1 MRLITLV
8 SALAALQFSTATL
21 AAEPVSAP
29 RVLAHYGELV
39 HASYADAHAGAL
51 ALQKAVDAFVAAPSE
66 AGLQAARKAWLDAR
80 EWYGQTEAFRFYGG
94 PIDGEDGPEGQINAW
109 PMDEAYVDAVDGAPE
124 AGIIADRS
132 VSIDMDTL
140 AGLNEKDGEENIST
154 GWHAIEFMLWGQDLY
169 EDSPGR
175 RAYTDFV
182 DGQAANADRRRA
194 YLKVTTELLVKDLAG
209 LVDAWAPN
217 ADNYR
222 KRFAADEG
230 NLARVISANL
240 ERSGLFRVIDPNA
253 YIQDPQSLAQG
264 PRYADWRVIDA
275 DGVVSAIGIL
285 SRGELAGER
294 IEVALDSQNQED
306 EHSCFSDNTHRDIVA
321 NAAGIRNV
329 WRGQYTRADGSVLKG
344 PGVRDLVAA
353 KNKALATRVDSQID
367 ASVKAAEA
375 IPAPFDRA
383 ILAGNP
389 GRAKV
394 EATVVALK
402 EQTEG
407 LVEAA
412 AALGIKRLNTALPE

>member
-8 SALAALQFSTATL
+8 SALAALQFSTVTL

-66 AGLQAARKAWLDAR
+66 AGLQAARKAWLEAR

-175 RAYTDFV
+175 RAWTDFV
-182 DGQAANADRRRA
+182 DGQAPNADRRRD
-194 YLKVTTELLVKDLAG
+194 YLKVTTDLLVKDLAG
-209 LVDAWAPN
+209 LVDAWAPS
-217 ADNYR
+217 ADNFR
-222 KRFAADEG
+222 KGFVADEG
-230 NLARVISANL
+230 NLARVI
-240 ERSGLFRVIDPNA
+240 
-253 YIQDPQSLAQG
+253 
-264 PRYADWRVIDA
+264 
-275 DGVVSAIGIL
+275 SAIGIL

-367 ASVKAAEA
+367 GSVKAAEA

-402 EQTEG
+402 KQTEG

>member
-8 SALAALQFSTATL
+8 SALAALQFSTVTL
-21 AAEPVSAP
+21 AAEPVSVP
-29 RVLAHYGELV
+29 RVLNHYGELV
-39 HASYADAHAGAL
+39 HASYADAHASAL
-51 ALQKAVDAFVAAPSE
+51 ALQKAVHAFVAAPSE
-66 AGLQAARKAWLDAR
+66 AGLQAARKAWLQAR

-109 PMDEAYVDAVDGAPE
+109 PMDEAYVDYVEGAPD
-124 AGIIADRS
+124 AGIIANRS
-132 VSIDMDTL
+132 VSIDMETL
-140 AGLNEKDGEENIST
+140 AALNEKDGEENIST

-169 EDSPGR
+169 EDGPGR
-175 RAYTDFV
+175 RAWTDFV
-182 DGQAANADRRRA
+182 DGKAPNADRRRA
-194 YLKVTTELLVKDLAG
+194 YLKVVTDLLVKDLAG
-209 LVDAWAPN
+209 LVEAWAPN

-222 KRFAADEG
+222 KEFVADPA
-230 NLARVISANL
+230 NLAKVM
-240 ERSGLFRVIDPNA
+240 
-253 YIQDPQSLAQG
+253 
-264 PRYADWRVIDA
+264 
-275 DGVVSAIGIL
+275 SAIGIL

-321 NAAGIRNV
+321 NAIGIRNV

-353 KNKALATRVDSQID
+353 KDKALAARVDGQID

-402 EQTEG
+402 KQTEG

-412 AALGIKRLNTALPE
+412 AALGIKRLNTDLPE

>member
-21 AAEPVSAP
+21 AAAEPVSAP
-29 RVLAHYGELV
+29 SVLAHYGELV
-39 HASYADAHAGAL
+39 HAGYADAYGGAL

-66 AGLQAARKAWLDAR
+66 AGLQAARKAWLAAR

-94 PIDGEDGPEGQINAW
+94 PIDGEGGPEGQINAW
-109 PMDEAYVDAVDGAPE
+109 PMDEAYVDFVEGAME

-132 VSIDMDTL
+132 VSIDMATL

-154 GWHAIEFMLWGQDLY
+154 GWHAVEFMLWGQDLY
-169 EDSPGR
+169 EDGPGR

-182 DGQAANADRRRA
+182 DGQAPNADRRRA
-194 YLKVTTELLVKDLAG
+194 YLKVITELLVKDLAG

-217 ADNYR
+217 ADNFR
-222 KRFAADEG
+222 KGFVADKA
-230 NLARVISANL
+230 NLAKVISAL
-240 ERSGLFRVIDPNA
+240 
-253 YIQDPQSLAQG
+253 
-264 PRYADWRVIDA
+264 
-275 DGVVSAIGIL
+275 GIL

-294 IEVALDSQNQED
+294 IEVALDSQNRED

-321 NAAGIRNV
+321 NATGIRNV
-329 WRGQYTRADGSVLKG
+329 WHGQYTRADGGVLKG
-344 PGVRDLVAA
+344 PGVRDLVSAG
-353 KNKALATRVDSQID
+353 NKAVATRVDSQID
-367 ASVKAAEA
+367 GSVKAAAA

-402 EQTEG
+402 KQTEG

-412 AALGIKRLNTALPE
+412 SVLGIKRLNTVLPE

>member
-1 MRLITLV
+1 MTPMRLITLV
-8 SALAALQFSTATL
+8 SALAALQFSTVTL

-66 AGLQAARKAWLDAR
+66 AGLQAARKAWLEAR

-182 DGQAANADRRRA
+182 DGQAPNADRRRD
-194 YLKVTTELLVKDLAG
+194 YLKVTTDLLVKDLAG
-209 LVDAWAPN
+209 LVDAWAPS
-217 ADNYR
+217 ADNFR
-222 KRFAADEG
+222 KGFVADEA
-230 NLARVISANL
+230 NLARVI
-240 ERSGLFRVIDPNA
+240 
-253 YIQDPQSLAQG
+253 
-264 PRYADWRVIDA
+264 
-275 DGVVSAIGIL
+275 SAIGIL

-367 ASVKAAEA
+367 GSVKAAEA

-402 EQTEG
+402 KQTEG

>member
-8 SALAALQFSTATL
+8 SALAALQFSTVTL

-66 AGLQAARKAWLDAR
+66 AGLQAARKAWLEAR

-109 PMDEAYVDAVDGAPE
+109 PMDEAYVDFVNGAAE

-182 DGQAANADRRRA
+182 DGQAPNADRRRD

-222 KRFAADEG
+222 KSFAADEG
-230 NLARVISANL
+230 NLARVI
-240 ERSGLFRVIDPNA
+240 
-253 YIQDPQSLAQG
+253 
-264 PRYADWRVIDA
+264 
-275 DGVVSAIGIL
+275 SAIGIL

-367 ASVKAAEA
+367 GSVKAAEA

-402 EQTEG
+402 KQTEG

>member
-8 SALAALQFSTATL
+8 SALAALQFSTVTL

-66 AGLQAARKAWLDAR
+66 AGLQAARKAWLEAR

-109 PMDEAYVDAVDGAPE
+109 PMDEAYVDAVVGAPE

-182 DGQAANADRRRA
+182 DGLAPNADRRRE

-222 KRFAADEG
+222 KRFVADEG
-230 NLARVISANL
+230 NLARVISA
-240 ERSGLFRVIDPNA
+240 IA
-253 YIQDPQSLAQG
+253 
-264 PRYADWRVIDA
+264 
-275 DGVVSAIGIL
+275 IL

-321 NAAGIRNV
+321 NAVGIRNV

-367 ASVKAAEA
+367 GSVKAAEA

-402 EQTEG
+402 KQTEG

>member
-8 SALAALQFSTATL
+8 SALAALQFSTVTL

-66 AGLQAARKAWLDAR
+66 AGLQAARKAWLEAR

-182 DGQAANADRRRA
+182 DGQAPNADRRRA

-230 NLARVISANL
+230 NLARVI
-240 ERSGLFRVIDPNA
+240 
-253 YIQDPQSLAQG
+253 
-264 PRYADWRVIDA
+264 
-275 DGVVSAIGIL
+275 SAIGIL

-344 PGVRDLVAA
+344 PGVRDLVAV

-402 EQTEG
+402 KQTEG

>member
-8 SALAALQFSTATL
+8 SALAALHFSTATL

-51 ALQKAVDAFVAAPSE
+51 KLQQAVDAFVAAPSE
-66 AGLQAARKAWLDAR
+66 AGLLAARKAWLEAR

-109 PMDEAYVDAVDGAPE
+109 PMDESYVDFVEGAPA
-124 AGIIADRS
+124 AGIIANRA
-132 VSIDMDTL
+132 VPIDAETL

-182 DGQAANADRRRA
+182 DGQAPNADRRRT
-194 YLKVTTELLVKDLAG
+194 YLKVVTELLVSDLAG

-222 KRFAADEG
+222 KSFVADEA
-230 NLARVISANL
+230 NLARVI
-240 ERSGLFRVIDPNA
+240 
-253 YIQDPQSLAQG
+253 
-264 PRYADWRVIDA
+264 
-275 DGVVSAIGIL
+275 SAIGIL

-329 WRGQYTRADGSVLKG
+329 WRGQYTRTDGSVLKG

-353 KNKALATRVDSQID
+353 KDKVLATRVDGQIG

-375 IPAPFDRA
+375 IPAPFDQSM
-383 ILAGNP
+383 LAGNP
-389 GRAKV
+389 GRAKI
-394 EATVVALK
+394 EATVAALK
-402 EQTEG
+402 AQTEG

>member
-8 SALAALQFSTATL
+8 SALAALQFSTVTL

-66 AGLQAARKAWLDAR
+66 VGLQAARKAWLEAR

-175 RAYTDFV
+175 RAWTDFV
-182 DGQAANADRRRA
+182 DGQAPNADRRRD

-209 LVDAWAPN
+209 LVDAWAPS
-217 ADNYR
+217 ADNFR
-222 KRFAADEG
+222 KGFVADEA
-230 NLARVISANL
+230 NLARVI
-240 ERSGLFRVIDPNA
+240 
-253 YIQDPQSLAQG
+253 
-264 PRYADWRVIDA
+264 
-275 DGVVSAIGIL
+275 SAIGIL

-344 PGVRDLVAA
+344 PGVRDLLAA

-402 EQTEG
+402 KQTEG

>member
-8 SALAALQFSTATL
+8 SALAALQFSTVTL

-66 AGLQAARKAWLDAR
+66 AGLQAARKAWLEAR

-182 DGQAANADRRRA
+182 DGQAPNADRRRD

-209 LVDAWAPN
+209 LVDAWAPS
-217 ADNYR
+217 ADNFR
-222 KRFAADEG
+222 KGFVADEA
-230 NLARVISANL
+230 NLARVI
-240 ERSGLFRVIDPNA
+240 
-253 YIQDPQSLAQG
+253 
-264 PRYADWRVIDA
+264 
-275 DGVVSAIGIL
+275 SAIGIL

-367 ASVKAAEA
+367 GSVKAAEA

-402 EQTEG
+402 KQTEG

>member
-8 SALAALQFSTATL
+8 SALAALQFSTVTL

-39 HASYADAHAGAL
+39 HASYADAHSGAL
-51 ALQKAVDAFVAAPSE
+51 ALQQAVDAFVAAPSE
-66 AGLQAARKAWLDAR
+66 AGLLAARKAWLAAR

-109 PMDEAYVDAVDGAPE
+109 PMDEAYVDFVDGAPE
-124 AGIIADRS
+124 AGIIADRAIP
-132 VSIDMDTL
+132 IDMDTL

-182 DGQAANADRRRA
+182 DGQAPNADRRRA
-194 YLKVTTELLVKDLAG
+194 YLKATTELLVNDLAG
-209 LVDAWAPN
+209 LVEAWAPD
-217 ADNYR
+217 ADNFR
-222 KRFAADEG
+222 KDFLADP
-230 NLARVISANL
+230 ANL
-240 ERSGLFRVIDPNA
+240 TKVI
-253 YIQDPQSLAQG
+253 
-264 PRYADWRVIDA
+264 
-275 DGVVSAIGIL
+275 SAIGIL

-321 NAAGIRNV
+321 NAVGIRNV
-329 WRGQYTRADGSVLKG
+329 WRGQYTRADGSLLVG
-344 PGVRDLVAA
+344 PGLRDLVAA
-353 KNKALATRVDSQID
+353 KNKAVAARVDGQID

-375 IPAPFDRA
+375 IPAPFDQA
-383 ILAGNP
+383 ILSGNP
-389 GRAKV
+389 GRPKV

-402 EQTEG
+402 KQTEG

-412 AALGIKRLNTALPE
+412 SVLGIKRLNTALPE

>member
-8 SALAALQFSTATL
+8 SALAALQFSTVTL
-21 AAEPVSAP
+21 AAEPVSVP

-66 AGLQAARKAWLDAR
+66 AGLQAARKAWLEAR

-109 PMDEAYVDAVDGAPE
+109 PMDEAYVDFVEGAPD
-124 AGIIADRS
+124 AGIIANRS
-132 VSIDMDTL
+132 VSIDMETL
-140 AGLNEKDGEENIST
+140 AALNEKDGEENIST

-175 RAYTDFV
+175 RAWTDFV
-182 DGQAANADRRRA
+182 DGKAPNADRRRA
-194 YLKVTTELLVKDLAG
+194 YLKVVTDLLVKDLAG
-209 LVDAWAPN
+209 LVEAWAPN

-222 KRFAADEG
+222 KEFVADPA
-230 NLARVISANL
+230 NLAKVM
-240 ERSGLFRVIDPNA
+240 
-253 YIQDPQSLAQG
+253 
-264 PRYADWRVIDA
+264 
-275 DGVVSAIGIL
+275 SAIGIL

-321 NAAGIRNV
+321 NAIGIRNV

-353 KNKALATRVDSQID
+353 KDKALATRVDGQID

-402 EQTEG
+402 KQTEG

-412 AALGIKRLNTALPE
+412 AALGIKRLNTDLPE